1 MTRSYPD
8 ALALS
13 RTSLRVLIKLNLLA
27 GALILILLIA
37 TLVAEEPMMR
47 ALGAHASSTLFLG
60 MRMIMVIGIY
70 SVPIAHIVLTLL
82 LQIVETVRTGNP
94 FVPENARR
102 LQIIAWAML
111 ALQILH
117 LVVGAIAKGV
127 SSTAHPLDIN
137 WSFSFTQW
145 IAVLMLFVLARV
157 FEEGARMREDLEGTV

>member
-13 RTSLRVLIKLNLLA
+13 RTTLRALIKLNLLA

-37 TLVAEEPMMR
+37 TLVAEEPVMR
-47 ALGAHASSTLFLG
+47 ALGADASSTLFLG

-70 SVPIAHIVLTLL
+70 SVPIAHVVLTLL

-111 ALQILH
+111 TLQILH

-127 SSTAHPLDIN
+127 SSAGHPLDIN

-157 FEEGARMREDLEGTV
+157 FEVGARMREDLEGTV

>member
-27 GALILILLIA
+27 GVLILILLIA